1 MCVCVCVLVCLFVF
15 QCMGLLLSVYFTFYS
30 YIIHFCHF
38 LILATSECHF
48 SFYVVFEKHGLA
60 IKSVLLS
67 CQLIL
72 IMQAGFLPFLVMA
85 KKCTVKCINN
95 KKKVHIQ

>member
-60 IKSVLLS
+60 IKV
-67 CQLIL
+67 
-72 IMQAGFLPFLVMA
+72 
-85 KKCTVKCINN
+85 CTVKLSAYIDNASRFSSFPGDG
-95 KKKVHIQ
+95 KKMHSKVH